1 MEKITIASKANKKV
15 TCANC
20 KKAINAGEQHTY
32 KGKNGTDVYLCADCK
47 TQINEAFKKEAREVN
62 LPKALLGGFVAA
74 VLGCIAWFGIE
85 VVTGYQIGYVAV
97 GLGYLIIRGILY
109 GSGNR
114 RNSKLQLIGVI
125 LALLAIV
132 GANYF
137 IGVHNFVDYLNQHYS
152 NADQSKVLYIGFMVA
167 ATHFFDYAID
177 PIGLFIWG
185 LSLYVVYR
193 GLQPAKI

>member
-1 MEKITIASKANKKV
+1 MEKITIASKANKSV

-32 KGKNGTDVYLCADCK
+32 KGKNGTDVYLCSNCK

-62 LPKALLGGFVAA
+62 LPKAIVGGVVAA
-74 VLGCIAWFGIE
+74 VLGCIAWFAIE
-85 VVTGYQIGYVAV
+85 VITGYQLGYVAI

-114 RNSKLQLIGVI
+114 RNSQLQIIGVI

-132 GANYF
+132 AANYF
-137 IGVHNFVDYLNQHYS
+137 IGVHDIIDYAAQHYP
-152 NADQSKVLYIGFMVA
+152 NAPQSLVMSVSFQTA
-167 ATHFFDYAID
+167 AINFFQYAID

-185 LSLYVVYR
+185 IALFVVYR
-193 GLQPAKI
+193 GLRPAKI

>member
-15 TCANC
+15 SCANC
-20 KKAINAGEQHTY
+20 KRAINAGEQHTY
-32 KGKNGTDVYLCADCK
+32 KGKNGTDVYLCSDCK

-85 VVTGYQIGYVAV
+85 VITGFQIGYVAV

-114 RNSKLQLIGVI
+114 RNSQLQIIGVI

-132 GANYF
+132 AANYF
-137 IGVHNFVDYLNQHYS
+137 IGVHDLISYAGQHYP
-152 NADQSKVLYIGFMVA
+152 NAPQDRVLTVSLSAA
-167 ATHFFDYAID
+167 ATNFFQYAID

-185 LSLYVVYR
+185 IALYIVYR